1 MDRRRF
7 LAVLGGGVAAGCS
20 TLAGEDAASGAS
32 PRASPAQFRSA
43 DTTASPTA
51 TPVGTVPLARH
62 GVPQTICSEDVFDD
76 PGIYAVTDPVFGSNW
91 RDVEVPER
99 YRGPVETSTSN
110 ATARPADGS
119 ANRGAEGSGL
129 APDQTVVG
137 IAGDGRARAYP
148 LSVLTRHEVVNDDV
162 GAMVE
167 RAPGPVAV
175 TYCPLCK
182 SGLVAGRVVDDAARE
197 FLVSGL
203 LWRPPDVPAEAARER
218 GDVYGAGE
226 TGGERTDVR
235 VSGNLVMYD
244 RGTRSYWSQLL
255 ARAICGPL
263 AGTKLGV
270 VPSGA
275 VTWERWR
282 REHPD
287 TEVLLPPPHSGT
299 HSP

>member
-20 TLAGEDAASGAS
+20 RPAGEDVTSDGAPESFAAPG
-32 PRASPAQFRSA
+32 A
-43 DTTASPTA
+43 DTATSRTA
-51 TPVGTVPLARH
+51 TSVGTVPLARH
-62 GVPQTICSEDVFDD
+62 GVPQTICAEEIFDD

-91 RDVEVPER
+91 RGVEVPER
-99 YRGPVETSTSN
+99 YRGPVGTDT
-110 ATARPADGS
+110 ATAGGET
-119 ANRGAEGSGL
+119 GAGSGDRQAGGRL

-148 LSVLTRHEVVNDDV
+148 LSVLTRHEIVNDDV
-162 GAMVE
+162 GAMAE

-182 SGLVAGRVVDDAARE
+182 SALVADRVVDGTARE

-203 LWRPPDVPAEAARER
+203 LWRPPEVPAEAAAER
-218 GDVYGAGE
+218 GDVYGADE

-235 VSGNLVMYD
+235 VSGNLVTYD
-244 RGTRSYWSQLL
+244 RETRSYWSQIL

-263 AGTKLGV
+263 AGTELGI

-282 REHPD
+282 DLHPD